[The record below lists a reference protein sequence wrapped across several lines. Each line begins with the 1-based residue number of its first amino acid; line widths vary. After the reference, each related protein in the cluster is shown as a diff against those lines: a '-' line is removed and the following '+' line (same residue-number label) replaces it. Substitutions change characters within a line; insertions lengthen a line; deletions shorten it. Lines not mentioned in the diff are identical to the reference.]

1 MAHRLY
7 TAEEANRVLPEVRR
21 LVERIV
27 DLAPELPDMQ
37 ETARINELKFKRPT
51 AGEAERE
58 KLAASVAGLRA
69 AEMAV
74 AVAMR
79 SLESMD
85 VVLKDPVS
93 GLVDFFS
100 DRDGEVVM
108 LCWRLGEASVANWH
122 RIEDGFRGR
131 RPIQGTNPS

>member
-7 TAEEANRVLPEVRR
+7 SVEDANRVLPDVRR

-27 DLAPELPDMQ
+27 DLVPELPDMQ
-37 ETARINELKFKRPT
+37 ETVRINELKFHRPA
-51 AGEAERE
+51 AGEPERE

-85 VVLKDPVS
+85 VVLKDPVT
-93 GLVDFFS
+93 GLVDFYS
-100 DRDGEVVM
+100 NREGEVVL
-108 LCWRLGEASVANWH
+108 LCWRLGEESVAHWH

-131 RPIQGTNPS
+131 RPI

>member
-7 TAEEANRVLPEVRR
+7 TAEEANRLLPEVSR

-37 ETARINELKFKRPT
+37 EAVRINELKFKRPA
-51 AGEAERE
+51 AGDAERE
-58 KLAASVAGLRA
+58 NLAASVARLRA
-69 AEMAV
+69 AEMAL

-85 VVLKDPVS
+85 VVLKDPMT

-100 DRDGEVVM
+100 DREGEVVM

-131 RPIQGTNPS
+131 QPL

>member
-7 TAEEANRVLPEVRR
+7 TVEEANRLLPDVRR
-21 LVERIV
+21 LVERIA
-27 DLAPELPDMQ
+27 DLVPELPDMQ
-37 ETARINELKFKRPT
+37 ETVRINELKFHRPT
-51 AGEAERE
+51 AGEQERE

-85 VVLKDPVS
+85 VVLKDPVT
-93 GLVDFFS
+93 GLVDFYS
-100 DRDGEVVM
+100 DRDGEVVL
-108 LCWRLGEASVANWH
+108 LCWRLGEEAVANWH

-131 RPIQGTNPS
+131 RPI